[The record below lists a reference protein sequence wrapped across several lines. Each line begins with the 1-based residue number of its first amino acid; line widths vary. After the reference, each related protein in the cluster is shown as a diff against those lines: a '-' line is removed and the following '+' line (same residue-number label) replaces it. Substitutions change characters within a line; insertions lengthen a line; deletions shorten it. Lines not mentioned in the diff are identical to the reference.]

1 MGLISRRHPKL
12 GSHSEQLL
20 EKPAPGLARWWGV
33 SFFSGLSAARTPSP
47 SEWLGVCMQ
56 GGWRQVLAL
65 NGFQGAHVYWPA
77 ELSPLRQA
85 QLPGQGSVTEE
96 EKSKTGQPTLEPGK
110 GIACHWPGC
119 LLGLWMKERGHPPL
133 AGVPTGPF
141 LEWPLMA
148 HVAPSF
154 LTQIPGGPAVWQQ
167 CEASSRRGLSFQPS
181 LQKVQL
187 HCLQHS
193 DQ

>member
-1 MGLISRRHPKL
+1 
-12 GSHSEQLL
+12 
-20 EKPAPGLARWWGV
+20 V

-133 AGVPTGPF
+133 AFPGVASDGSCGPIF
-141 LEWPLMA
+141 SHTDSRWTCS
-148 HVAPSF
+148 VA
-154 LTQIPGGPAVWQQ
+154 AV
-167 CEASSRRGLSFQPS
+167 
-181 LQKVQL
+181 
-187 HCLQHS
+187 
-193 DQ
+193 